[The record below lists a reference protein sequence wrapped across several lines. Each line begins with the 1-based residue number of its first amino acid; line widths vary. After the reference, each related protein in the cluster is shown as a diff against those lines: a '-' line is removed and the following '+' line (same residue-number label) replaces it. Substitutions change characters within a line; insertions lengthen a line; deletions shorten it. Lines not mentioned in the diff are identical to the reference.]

1 MKWLS
6 IFLATSVTKV
16 LDHYIDWKKYLQLEG
31 YQFST
36 INFKISA
43 LNQFFAFQGWA
54 DCRVKYLRIQRQM
67 FRDRNQDLIK
77 EEYLHLLKTAYSLGK
92 ERLELLMETICAT
105 GIRVSEVK

>member
-1 MKWLS
+1 
-6 IFLATSVTKV
+6 
-16 LDHYIDWKKYLQLEG
+16 
-31 YQFST
+31 
-36 INFKISA
+36 
-43 LNQFFAFQGWA
+43 
-54 DCRVKYLRIQRQM
+54 M